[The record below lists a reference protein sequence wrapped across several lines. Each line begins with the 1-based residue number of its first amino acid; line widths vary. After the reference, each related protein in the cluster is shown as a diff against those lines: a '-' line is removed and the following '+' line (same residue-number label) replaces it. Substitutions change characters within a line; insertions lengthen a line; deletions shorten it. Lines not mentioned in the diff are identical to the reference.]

1 MGNYKLLIDKI
12 IKLGQNYSLSKH
24 EQLVH
29 GVIEAIDEGILTT
42 GDQLPSIN
50 KMVSELG
57 YARKTIV
64 KAYEELKERGL
75 VESKKLKGY
84 FIVSQETK
92 VTLKLALILFSFQR
106 FQEEFYN
113 AFRKE
118 LGKRFHIDVFFHH
131 NNISVFETIFAN
143 IHGKYGRYVI
153 APIPDSRTR
162 ILLERIEPQKLLII
176 DRYIPMPKEYSYIS
190 QEFEETTYSKLV
202 QLLPEIKKYRKFIL
216 FFEEDTDYPKGILN
230 AFNRFLLD
238 YQIKG
243 TVEKGYK
250 PGSIKKGN
258 LYFFISDTFLWEVL
272 RDCRNNEYV
281 VGKDVGILSH
291 NDHVAKQIVFGGI
304 TTISTDFNDMARR
317 AASHIK
323 TGAHTQVIMPFDLIK
338 RNSL

>member
-1 MGNYKLLIDKI
+1 MVLIDKI
-12 IKLGQNYSLSKH
+12 IKLKQNFSLSKH
-24 EQLVH
+24 EQLVQ
-29 GVIEAIDEGILTT
+29 GVIEAIDEGILTP

-50 KMVSELG
+50 KMVSEVG
-57 YARKTIV
+57 FARKTIV
-64 KAYEELKERGL
+64 RAYEELKERGL

-92 VTLKLALILFSFQR
+92 VTLKIALILFSFQR

-113 AFRKE
+113 TFRKE

-131 NNISVFETIFAN
+131 NNISIFETIFSN
-143 IHGKYGRYVI
+143 IRGKYGMYVV
-153 APIPDSRTR
+153 APIPNPKLRP
-162 ILLERIEPQKLLII
+162 LLEGISPQKLLII
-176 DRYIPMPKEYSYIS
+176 DRYLPLAPEYSYIS
-190 QEFEETTYSKLV
+190 QEFEKNTYGRLV
-202 QLLPEIKKYRKFIL
+202 ELLPAIKKFKKFVLL
-216 FFEEDTDYPKGILN
+216 FWEDGDYPMGIMN
-230 AFNRFLLD
+230 SFNRFLSDYDLD
-238 YQIKG
+238 G
-243 TVEKGYK
+243 AVENKYK

-291 NDHVAKQIVFGGI
+291 NDHIAKQIVFGGI

-317 AASHIK
+317 AANHIK
-323 TGAHTQVIMPFDLIK
+323 SGGITQEIMPFNLIK